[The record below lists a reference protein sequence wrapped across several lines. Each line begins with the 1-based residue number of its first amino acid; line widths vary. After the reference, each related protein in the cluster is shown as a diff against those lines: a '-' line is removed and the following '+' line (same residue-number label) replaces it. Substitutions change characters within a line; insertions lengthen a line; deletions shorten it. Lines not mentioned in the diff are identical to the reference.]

1 MLDTTLLLI
10 ADPRD
15 TTTALL
21 TYHHLCHQIYTFSPQ
36 SSSFSLSSP
45 STNLALRRR
54 YVAVQKARDAG
65 SVGIIVGTLGK
76 GGYLDLISMLRKMV
90 LDRGKKPYLLSL
102 GKINP
107 AKVANFSECDVFCII
122 ACPESTVVDS
132 RVCPFPGDC
141 KTFQLTLVGL
151 LQAHRYAI

>member
-1 MLDTTLLLI
+1 MIYDNLISLGYTNIVKHPIPDTRSIIRPHTPTHISLLPTMTPMLDTTLLLI

-65 SVGIIVGTLGK
+65 SVG
-76 GGYLDLISMLRKMV
+76 
-90 LDRGKKPYLLSL
+90 
-102 GKINP
+102 
-107 AKVANFSECDVFCII
+107 
-122 ACPESTVVDS
+122 
-132 RVCPFPGDC
+132 
-141 KTFQLTLVGL
+141 
-151 LQAHRYAI
+151 